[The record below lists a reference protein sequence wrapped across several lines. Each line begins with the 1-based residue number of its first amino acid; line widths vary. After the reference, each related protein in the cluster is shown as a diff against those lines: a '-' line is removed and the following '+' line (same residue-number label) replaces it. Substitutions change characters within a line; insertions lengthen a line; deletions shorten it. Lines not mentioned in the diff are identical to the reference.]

1 MNYQGEILTNER
13 GFVLVA
19 SLMVLLIL
27 VIIGVAATT
36 STNVELQIAGN
47 EKVHKQSFYQADG
60 GTELGIRVTFEN
72 ALCINSDGFTETT
85 AGSGEAV
92 LGKVEVKDLTFA
104 APSVVAATIP
114 NDGARDIAYYPD
126 TSFDTDVHTNI
137 AVSGQTI
144 ATAGSGLQMISG
156 YEGLGKGAAAGG
168 THMLYDIIAQHRGIQ
183 KSESVVSIQW
193 RLSGHLINNA
203 SSSDCKL

>member
-1 MNYQGEILTNER
+1 MNYQGEMLNNER

-19 SLMVLLIL
+19 SLMVLLLL

-36 STNVELQIAGN
+36 STYVELQIAGN

-60 GTELGIRVTFEN
+60 GTELGIRVAFEN

-85 AGSGEAV
+85 VGSGEAV
-92 LGKVEVKDLTFA
+92 IGKVEVKDLTFA
-104 APSVVAATIP
+104 APSDVVVSIP
-114 NDGARDIAYYPD
+114 NDGIRDIVYYPD
-126 TSFDTDVHTNI
+126 TAFDTDVHTNI
-137 AVSGQTI
+137 AVSGQTM

-168 THMLYDIIAQHRGIQ
+168 THMLYDIIAQHRGIN
-183 KSESVVSIQW
+183 KSESVIGIQW
-193 RLSGHLINNA
+193 RLSGHLINSA
-203 SSSDCKL
+203 SSSDCNF